1 MRKDILI
8 KEYEEKYA
16 EQLSNMIVS
25 NLLEINSKDYG
36 VEYAKEHAKE
46 FSVEKIKEILPLR
59 EKVFIALEEE
69 KVVGTAGIDKSWYSD
84 DGEYYILTVFVDI
97 EHHKQGIGKMLI
109 EEIEKHAE
117 KIKAKRLVVPASI
130 FGCEFYH
137 KLGYEYLNGEKTLTD
152 DKMYIMEKILR

>member
-46 FSVEKIKEILPLR
+46 FSVEKN
-59 EKVFIALEEE
+59 
-69 KVVGTAGIDKSWYSD
+69 GYS
-84 DGEYYILTVFVDI
+84 L
-97 EHHKQGIGKMLI
+97 
-109 EEIEKHAE
+109 
-117 KIKAKRLVVPASI
+117 
-130 FGCEFYH
+130 
-137 KLGYEYLNGEKTLTD
+137 
-152 DKMYIMEKILR
+152 